1 MQTQLAAVSS
11 VLCGDEVAG
20 YRLPDCGSP
29 QSPELSHLPSGLIA
43 MKFLSR
49 VVWSEGMYL
58 SPHHFQTQSRY
69 FEDSMA
75 FLAAS
80 LWREPWGLLHVEL
93 DPKAIRNG
101 TAAVQ
106 HASGIFP
113 DGLPFELPNSDPAPP
128 FRDLLEVFPS
138 TDAVLP
144 LYLTVPARR
153 DNGFDCDLAATPNS
167 SRFSRM
173 QRLLRDET
181 NGIDEREIDLAQKNI
196 RLMTESELTPDLVS
210 IPIAHVLRDGRGHLV
225 CDEEFIPP
233 CLAISASEP
242 LMLLVRRLIDA
253 IGEKS
258 ATVARGARR
267 HGRFEAGTAAL
278 DVANYWFLHALH
290 STLPPLTH
298 LATNKHAH
306 PEAVFIEL
314 SRLAGALC
322 TFAVDSDPR
331 LLPGY
336 DHRNPGPAFR
346 TLDAHIRR
354 HLEIVVP
361 SNTITLDFKPV
372 EPYMHAAEVLDE
384 RCLRRARWVFGVRSA
399 LGESELLKLVPKLIK
414 VCSSK
419 FVPELVKRAL
429 PGMTLTHLQ
438 VPPTAIRAEADMQY
452 FAIETTGPC
461 WEHILQTRSVGIY
474 IPGEISKP
482 EFDLTVI
489 VETS

>member
-1 MQTQLAAVSS
+1 
-11 VLCGDEVAG
+11 
-20 YRLPDCGSP
+20 
-29 QSPELSHLPSGLIA
+29 

-80 LWREPWGLLHVEL
+80 LWPEPWGLLHLEL
-93 DPKAIRNG
+93 DSKAMRNG
-101 TAAVQ
+101 SAAVL

-113 DGLPFELPNSDPAPP
+113 DGLPFEIPNSDPSPP
-128 FRDLLEVFPS
+128 MRNITEVFPS
-138 TDAVLP
+138 TDAELP
-144 LYLTVPARR
+144 LYLTVPSRR
-153 DNGFDCDLAATPNS
+153 DNGFDCDLAAPNG
-167 SRFSRM
+167 SRFSPM
-173 QRLLRDET
+173 QCILRDET
-181 NGIDEREIDLAQKNI
+181 NGIDEREIDLGQKNI
-196 RLMTESELTPDLVS
+196 RLMTEAELSPDLLS
-210 IPIAHVLRDGRGHLV
+210 IPIARVLRDGRGHFL
-225 CDEEFIPP
+225 CDEEFVPP
-233 CLAISASEP
+233 CLTLSASDP

-258 ATVARGARR
+258 STVARSARR
-267 HGRFEAGTAAL
+267 HGRFEAGTGAL

-290 STLPPLTH
+290 SAIPPLQH
-298 LATNKHAH
+298 LTATRHAH
-306 PEAVFIEL
+306 PEAVFVEL

-331 LLPGY
+331 QLPRY

-346 TLDAHIRR
+346 ALDAHIRR

-361 SNTITLDFKPV
+361 SNTITLEFQPL
-372 EPYMHAAEVLDE
+372 EPYIQAAEVRDE
-384 RCLRRARWVFGVRSA
+384 RCLRRARWVFGIRSSI
-399 LGESELLKLVPKLIK
+399 GESDLLRLAPKLVK

-419 FVPELVKRAL
+419 FVPELVRRAL
-429 PGMTLTHLQ
+429 PGMKLTHLS

-452 FAIETTGPC
+452 FSVEIAGPC
-461 WEHILQTRSVGIY
+461 WEHILQTRSVGVY
-474 IPGEISKP
+474 IPGEISNP

>member
-1 MQTQLAAVSS
+1 
-11 VLCGDEVAG
+11 
-20 YRLPDCGSP
+20 
-29 QSPELSHLPSGLIA
+29 

-80 LWREPWGLLHVEL
+80 LWREPWGLLHLEL
-93 DPKAIRNG
+93 DSKALRNG
-101 TAAVQ
+101 TGALL

-113 DGLPFELPNSDPAPP
+113 DGLPFEIPNSDPLPP
-128 FRDLLEVFPS
+128 LRNLLEVFPS

-144 LYLTVPARR
+144 LYLAIPGRL
-153 DNGFDCDLAATPNS
+153 DNGFDCDLAAS
-167 SRFSRM
+167 DGSRFSPM
-173 QRLLRDET
+173 QRILRDET
-181 NGIDEREIDLAQKNI
+181 NGIDEREIDLGKKNL
-196 RLMTESELTPDLVS
+196 RLLTEAELTPDLIS
-210 IPIAHVLRDGRGHLV
+210 IPIARILRDGRGHLV

-233 CLAISASEP
+233 CLTLSASEP

-258 ATVARGARR
+258 STVARGARR
-267 HGRFEAGTAAL
+267 HGRFEAGTGAL

-290 STLPPLTH
+290 SAIPPLQH
-298 LATNKHAH
+298 LTATRHAH
-306 PEAVFIEL
+306 PEAAFIEL

-331 LLPGY
+331 QLPKY
-336 DHRNPGPAFR
+336 DHRDPGPAFR
-346 TLDAHIRR
+346 ALDAHIRR

-361 SNTITLDFKPV
+361 SNTISLQFQQV
-372 EPYMHAAEVLDE
+372 EPYIQAAEVRDE
-384 RCLRRARWVFGVRSA
+384 RCLRRARWVFGIRSSI
-399 LGESELLKLVPKLIK
+399 GESQLLTLTPRLVK

-429 PGMTLTHLQ
+429 PGMKLTHLP

-452 FAIETTGPC
+452 FSVEINGPC
-461 WEHILQTRSVGIY
+461 WEHILQTRSVGVY
-474 IPGEISKP
+474 IPGEISNP

>member
-1 MQTQLAAVSS
+1 
-11 VLCGDEVAG
+11 
-20 YRLPDCGSP
+20 
-29 QSPELSHLPSGLIA
+29 

-58 SPHHFQTQSRY
+58 GPHHFQTQSRY
-69 FEDSMA
+69 FEDSIA

-80 LWREPWGLLHVEL
+80 LWHEPWGLLHAEL
-93 DPKAIRNG
+93 DQKAIRNG
-101 TAAVQ
+101 NAVLL

-113 DGLPFELPNSDPAPP
+113 DGLTFELPNSDPPP
-128 FRDLLEVFPS
+128 PVRNLLEVFPS

-144 LYLTVPARR
+144 LYLAVPSRR
-153 DNGFDCDLAATPNS
+153 DNGFDCDLSPIANGAANGV
-167 SRFSRM
+167 RFSRM
-173 QRLLRDET
+173 QRTLRDET
-181 NGIDEREIDLAQKNI
+181 NGIDEREIELGQKNI
-196 RLMTESELTPDLVS
+196 RLVTEAELTQDMLS
-210 IPIAHVLRDGRGHLV
+210 IPIAHVLRDGRGHLIY
-225 CDEEFIPP
+225 DEEFIPT
-233 CLAISASEP
+233 CLRLSASEP
-242 LMLLVRRLIDA
+242 LMLLVKRLIET

-258 ATVARGARR
+258 STIARSARR

-290 STLPPLTH
+290 NSIPPLQH
-298 LATNKHAH
+298 LSTTRHAH
-306 PEAVFIEL
+306 PEDLFIEL

-331 LLPGY
+331 QLPAY
-336 DHRNPGPAFR
+336 NHRDPGAAFR
-346 TLDAHIRR
+346 ALDAHIRR

-361 SNTITLDFKPV
+361 SNTVTLDFHPI
-372 EPYMHAAEVLDE
+372 EPYIQAADVLDE

-399 LGESELLKLVPKLIK
+399 LGESELLNLVPRLVK
-414 VCSSK
+414 VCSSR

-438 VPPTAIRAEADMQY
+438 VPPTAIRAEVDMQY
-452 FAIETTGPC
+452 FAVETTGPC
-461 WEHILQTRSVGIY
+461 WEHILQTRKVGVY

-489 VETS
+489 VEQS